1 MEDNMNYLEKA
12 QQWNTYNH
20 LDSELK
26 AELDSI
32 LNQTSELE
40 ERFYKSLE
48 FGTGGMRGELGV
60 GTNRLNIYTVRKAID
75 GLARYIVEQGEE
87 AMKRGVVVAYDSRHK
102 SAEFAMEIAQVL
114 GHYNIKSYV
123 FDALRPTP
131 ELSFSIRYLNTFSG
145 IVITASH
152 NPPEYN
158 GIKIYAE
165 DGGQMPLEM
174 ADVITSYINQIENE
188 LTIPFVEYE
197 TLLKTGLLQMIGDE
211 FDRAY
216 LAALDTL
223 QLRKVTK
230 ANMKIVFTPLH
241 GTAHH
246 LVPEGLKRFGFE
258 NVILV
263 TEQMTPDPEFSTVDS
278 PNPEERAAFE
288 YAIRYGKEHDADLL
302 LATDPDADRLGVAVK
317 NAKGQYEVLTGNQAG
332 ALMLHYIL
340 EQKKRAG
347 SLPMDGA
354 VLKTIVTSEIGRKIA
369 TDYGMETIDTL
380 TGFKFIGEKIKQFEE
395 QSSNTF
401 LFGYEE
407 SYGYLIKE
415 FVRDKDAVQAA
426 VFIAE
431 VASYYHEQ
439 GMTLY
444 DALLNLMEQYG
455 YYQEDLIS
463 LTLKGKDGATQIQE
477 MMEQVRQAPMNEITG
492 KRVVMV
498 EDYLLS
504 QSINLK
510 TNEITRIN
518 LPTSNVLKIHLE
530 DEAWI
535 TLRPSGTEPKIKFY
549 FSVKENSFDLSV
561 ETLLKIKGEFIGKYK
576 V

>member
-1 MEDNMNYLEKA
+1 MNAWQSSVLFSA
-12 QQWNTYNH
+12 IH
-20 LDSELK
+20 C
-26 AELDSI
+26 
-32 LNQTSELE
+32 
-40 ERFYKSLE
+40 
-48 FGTGGMRGELGV
+48 
-60 GTNRLNIYTVRKAID
+60 TN
-75 GLARYIVEQGEE
+75 
-87 AMKRGVVVAYDSRHK
+87 
-102 SAEFAMEIAQVL
+102 
-114 GHYNIKSYV
+114 
-123 FDALRPTP
+123 
-131 ELSFSIRYLNTFSG
+131 
-145 IVITASH
+145 
-152 NPPEYN
+152 
-158 GIKIYAE
+158 
-165 DGGQMPLEM
+165 
-174 ADVITSYINQIENE
+174 
-188 LTIPFVEYE
+188 
-197 TLLKTGLLQMIGDE
+197 LLQN
-211 FDRAY
+211 
-216 LAALDTL
+216 T
-223 QLRKVTK
+223 
-230 ANMKIVFTPLH
+230 
-241 GTAHH
+241 
-246 LVPEGLKRFGFE
+246 
-258 NVILV
+258 
-263 TEQMTPDPEFSTVDS
+263 
-278 PNPEERAAFE
+278 
-288 YAIRYGKEHDADLL
+288 
-302 LATDPDADRLGVAVK
+302 
-317 NAKGQYEVLTGNQAG
+317 
-332 ALMLHYIL
+332 
-340 EQKKRAG
+340 
-347 SLPMDGA
+347 
-354 VLKTIVTSEIGRKIA
+354 IGRKIA

-477 MMEQVRQAPMNEITG
+477 MMEQVRQAPMNEIAG

>member
-1 MEDNMNYLEKA
+1 MNYIDKS
-12 QQWNTYNH
+12 QQWITYSN
-20 LDSELK
+20 LNSELK
-26 AELDSI
+26 
-32 LNQTSELE
+32 SELHTILE
-40 ERFYKSLE
+40 QPKELEDRFYKALE

-87 AMKRGVVVAYDSRHK
+87 SMQRGVVIAYDSRHK
-102 SAEFAMEIAQVL
+102 SEEFAMEIAQVL
-114 GHYNIKSYV
+114 GHYQIKSYV

-131 ELSFSIRYLNTFSG
+131 ELSFSIRYLNTCAG

-158 GIKIYAE
+158 GIKIYSE

-174 ADVITSYINQIENE
+174 ADVITSYINQVENE
-188 LTIPFVEYE
+188 LLIPVVEYE
-197 TLLKTGLLQMIGDE
+197 TLLKTGLLQIIGEE
-211 FDRAY
+211 FDKAY
-216 LAALDTL
+216 LSALDTL
-223 QLRKVTK
+223 QLRKNAK
-230 ANMKIVFTPLH
+230 SDMKIVFTPLH
-241 GTAHH
+241 GTAYH

-263 TEQMTPDPEFSTVDS
+263 DEQMTPDPEFSTVVS
-278 PNPEERAAFE
+278 PNPEEHAAFE
-288 YAIRYGKEHDADLL
+288 YAIRYGQKHDADLL

-317 NAKGQYEVLTGNQAG
+317 NAEGQYVVLNGNQTG

-340 EQKKRAG
+340 EQKKQTG
-347 SLPMDGA
+347 TLPANGV
-354 VLKTIVTSEIGRKIA
+354 VLKTIVTSEIGRTIA
-369 TDYGMETIDTL
+369 QEYGIETIDTL

-395 QSSNTF
+395 LNSHTF

-415 FVRDKDAVQAA
+415 FARDKDAVQAA

-431 VASYYHEQ
+431 VAAYYHEQ
-439 GMTLY
+439 GITLY
-444 DALLNLMEQYG
+444 EALFNLLDHYN

-477 MMEQVRQAPMNEITG
+477 MMDQVRQSPIQEVAG
-492 KRVVMV
+492 KKVVMV
-498 EDYLLS
+498 EDYLVGQRKDLLNDETS
-504 QSINLK
+504 YID
-510 TNEITRIN
+510 
-518 LPTSNVLKIHLE
+518 LPTSNVLKLYLE
-530 DEAWI
+530 GDAWV

-549 FSVKENSFDLSV
+549 FSVKE
-561 ETLLKIKGEFIGKYK
+561 ETLSSSIEVLKKLKEEFMNIIQG
-576 V
+576 VTI

>member
-1 MEDNMNYLEKA
+1 MNYLEKA
-12 QQWNTYNH
+12 QQWNTYEY

-26 AELDSI
+26 TELNSI
-32 LNQTSELE
+32 LNQESELE

-87 AMKRGVVVAYDSRHK
+87 AMQRGVVVAYDSRHK
-102 SAEFAMEIAQVL
+102 STEFAMEIAQVL

-131 ELSFSIRYLNTFSG
+131 ELSFSIRYLNTFAG

-174 ADVITSYINQIENE
+174 ANVITSYINQVENE

-197 TLLKTGLLQMIGDE
+197 TLLKTGLLQMIGEE

-223 QLRKVTK
+223 QLLKVTK
-230 ANMKIVFTPLH
+230 SDMKIVFTPLH

-278 PNPEERAAFE
+278 PNPEEHEAFE

-317 NAKGQYEVLTGNQAG
+317 NAKGQYEVLTGNQTG

-347 SLPMDGA
+347 SLPVNGA
-354 VLKTIVTSEIGRKIA
+354 VLKTIVTSEIGRTIA

-380 TGFKFIGEKIKQFEE
+380 TGFKFIGEQIKQFEK

-444 DALLNLMEQYG
+444 DALLKLMEQYG

-477 MMEQVRQAPMNEITG
+477 MMQQFRQAPMNEIAG
-492 KRVVMV
+492 KRVVMI

-504 QSINLK
+504 HSINLK

-530 DEAWI
+530 GESWI

-549 FSVKENSFDLSV
+549 FSVKEQDLVSSV
-561 ETLLKIKGEFIGKYK
+561 ETLDTLKKEFMSIVNG
-576 V
+576 VTI

>member
-1 MEDNMNYLEKA
+1 MNYIEKSR
-12 QQWNTYNH
+12 QWITYSKLN
-20 LDSELK
+20 SELK
-26 AELDSI
+26 
-32 LNQTSELE
+32 SELHALLDQPKE
-40 ERFYKSLE
+40 LEDRFYKALE

-87 AMKRGVVVAYDSRHK
+87 AMQRGVVIAYDSRHK
-102 SAEFAMEIAQVL
+102 SEEFAMEIAQVL
-114 GHYNIKSYV
+114 GHYQIKSYV

-131 ELSFSIRYLNTFSG
+131 ELSFSIRYLNTFAG

-174 ADVITSYINQIENE
+174 ADVITSYINQVEDE
-188 LTIPFVEYE
+188 LLIPVVEYE
-197 TLLKTGLLQMIGDE
+197 TLLKAGLLQMIGEE
-211 FDRAY
+211 FDKAY

-223 QLRKVTK
+223 QLRKST
-230 ANMKIVFTPLH
+230 NSEMKIVFTPLH
-241 GTAHH
+241 GTAYH

-258 NVILV
+258 NVVLV
-263 TEQMTPDPEFSTVDS
+263 DEQMTPDPEFSTVVS
-278 PNPEERAAFE
+278 PNPEEHAAFE
-288 YAIRYGKEHDADLL
+288 YAIRYGQKCGADLL

-317 NAKGQYEVLTGNQAG
+317 NAEGQYVVLTGNQTG

-340 EQKKRAG
+340 EQKKQTG
-347 SLPMDGA
+347 TLPANGV
-354 VLKTIVTSEIGRKIA
+354 VLKTIVTSEIGRTIA
-369 TDYGMETIDTL
+369 QEYGIETVDTL

-395 QSSNTF
+395 QDSHTF

-415 FVRDKDAVQAA
+415 FARDKDAVQAA

-431 VASYYHEQ
+431 VAAYYHEQ
-439 GMTLY
+439 GITLY
-444 DALLNLMEQYG
+444 EALLNLLNHYG

-463 LTLKGKDGATQIQE
+463 WTLKGKDGAAQIQE
-477 MMEQVRQAPMNEITG
+477 MMDQARQSPMQEVAG
-492 KRVVMV
+492 KKVVMI
-498 EDYLLS
+498 EDYLVGEKKDLRNNQTS
-504 QSINLK
+504 
-510 TNEITRIN
+510 RID
-518 LPTSNVLKIHLE
+518 LPTSNVLKLYLE
-530 DEAWI
+530 GDAWI

-549 FSVKENSFDLSV
+549 FSVKENKLSYSIEV
-561 ETLLKIKGEFIGKYK
+561 LKKLKEEFMNTIQN
-576 V
+576 VTI